1 MYFLNYTPCVL
12 LSWLH
17 LTHPLWA
24 HPSRPLTDKAVL
36 EGDLIKDY
44 IPQAHT
50 DNIISL
56 NADASPHE
64 NRPTNFVANIHQHV
78 STILADQVLHSANP
92 EHVLNKDETST
103 RRIATKSDIE
113 DHPFFSMMS
122 SIFESRAVYLKML
135 TPAERTR
142 ADRLFAESKLPKN
155 FNENLKQI
163 DQIWTQILPDIAQID
178 TRWSTHHHQHH
189 RSIKNRTINSMLS
202 QSKKNRN
209 KKGLALGEGASPTS
223 LGGSKAEK
231 LGQAPASSGRTDYHD
246 KLTEQLATLEIGL
259 EFKLDLHAED
269 LQILGDL
276 GAGNGGTVCK
286 AVHLPTKLQMARKLV
301 HIDAKPSVRK
311 QILRELQIMHDCR
324 SPFIVS
330 FYGAYLQDPHICM
343 CMEYMDK
350 SSLDNIYKKTGPIPE
365 HVLGKITVA
374 VVSGLNYL
382 YDSHRIIH
390 RDVKPSNVLFNSQ
403 GQVKICDFGVSG
415 ELINSIAD
423 TFVGTSTYMSPERIQ
438 GAQYTVKSDVWSLGI
453 TLIELALGRFP
464 FAEETNDSD
473 DSGAEEHTLSPTKP
487 SGQNVQQSL
496 DAAFQK
502 REERDRERREKR
514 RAKKEQEDGELGV
527 QKKKKGASGVSLEGG
542 SAQMSILELL
552 QHVVN
557 EPAPKLPADRF
568 QKYTCD
574 FLDACLLKEH
584 DARPT
589 PKTLTDFEWFKV
601 ATEDQVDLVQWASTL
616 TL

>member
-1 MYFLNYTPCVL
+1 M
-12 LSWLH
+12 
-17 LTHPLWA
+17 
-24 HPSRPLTDKAVL
+24 
-36 EGDLIKDY
+36 
-44 IPQAHT
+44 
-50 DNIISL
+50 
-56 NADASPHE
+56 
-64 NRPTNFVANIHQHV
+64 
-78 STILADQVLHSANP
+78 
-92 EHVLNKDETST
+92 
-103 RRIATKSDIE
+103 
-113 DHPFFSMMS
+113 
-122 SIFESRAVYLKML
+122 
-135 TPAERTR
+135 
-142 ADRLFAESKLPKN
+142 
-155 FNENLKQI
+155 
-163 DQIWTQILPDIAQID
+163 
-178 TRWSTHHHQHH
+178 
-189 RSIKNRTINSMLS
+189 
-202 QSKKNRN
+202 
-209 KKGLALGEGASPTS
+209 
-223 LGGSKAEK
+223 
-231 LGQAPASSGRTDYHD
+231 
-246 KLTEQLATLEIGL
+246 EIGL

-269 LQILGDL
+269 LQLLGDL

-286 AVHLPTKLQMARKLV
+286 AIHLPTKLIMARKLV

-324 SPFIVS
+324 SPYIVS

-365 HVLGKITVA
+365 PVLGKITVA

-464 FAEETNDSD
+464 FSEETDDSD
-473 DSGAEEHTLSPTKP
+473 DSGVEEYTLSPTKP
-487 SGQNVQQSL
+487 SGQNVQLSL

-502 REERDRERREKR
+502 REERDRQRRESR
-514 RAKKEQEDGELGV
+514 RAKKEQEALELGV
-527 QKKKKGASGVSLEGG
+527 DSSRSQKKQKGASGVSLAGG

-568 QKYTCD
+568 KKHTCD

-601 ATEDQVDLVQWASTL
+601 ATQDEVDLVQWASTL
-616 TL
+616 KL

>member
-1 MYFLNYTPCVL
+1 
-12 LSWLH
+12 
-17 LTHPLWA
+17 
-24 HPSRPLTDKAVL
+24 
-36 EGDLIKDY
+36 
-44 IPQAHT
+44 
-50 DNIISL
+50 
-56 NADASPHE
+56 
-64 NRPTNFVANIHQHV
+64 
-78 STILADQVLHSANP
+78 
-92 EHVLNKDETST
+92 
-103 RRIATKSDIE
+103 
-113 DHPFFSMMS
+113 
-122 SIFESRAVYLKML
+122 
-135 TPAERTR
+135 
-142 ADRLFAESKLPKN
+142 
-155 FNENLKQI
+155 
-163 DQIWTQILPDIAQID
+163 
-178 TRWSTHHHQHH
+178 
-189 RSIKNRTINSMLS
+189 MLS

>member
-1 MYFLNYTPCVL
+1 M
-12 LSWLH
+12 
-17 LTHPLWA
+17 
-24 HPSRPLTDKAVL
+24 
-36 EGDLIKDY
+36 
-44 IPQAHT
+44 
-50 DNIISL
+50 
-56 NADASPHE
+56 
-64 NRPTNFVANIHQHV
+64 
-78 STILADQVLHSANP
+78 LAQN
-92 EHVLNKDETST
+92 N
-103 RRIATKSDIE
+103 
-113 DHPFFSMMS
+113 
-122 SIFESRAVYLKML
+122 
-135 TPAERTR
+135 
-142 ADRLFAESKLPKN
+142 
-155 FNENLKQI
+155 
-163 DQIWTQILPDIAQID
+163 
-178 TRWSTHHHQHH
+178 
-189 RSIKNRTINSMLS
+189 
-202 QSKKNRN
+202 KKNRN
-209 KKGLALGEGASPTS
+209 KKGLALGAGASPTS

-231 LGQAPASSGRTDYHD
+231 IRPARSTSLAVDSCSASSNSTTTASASSPSYQIPTSSNRTDYHD

-269 LQILGDL
+269 LQLLGDL

-286 AVHLPTKLQMARKLV
+286 ATHLPTKLIMARKLV

-324 SPFIVS
+324 SPYIVS

-343 CMEYMDK
+343 CMEFMDK

-365 HVLGKITVA
+365 PVLGKITVA

-464 FAEETNDSD
+464 FSEESDDSD
-473 DSGAEEHTLSPTKP
+473 DSGTEEHTLSPTKP
-487 SGQNVQQSL
+487 SGQNVQLSL

-502 REERDRERREKR
+502 REERDRQRREKR
-514 RAKKEQEDGELGV
+514 RAKKEQETLELGV
-527 QKKKKGASGVSLEGG
+527 DSGRNQKKKKGASGVSLEGG

-568 QKYTCD
+568 KKHTCD

-589 PKTLTDFEWFKV
+589 PKMLTDFDWFKF
-601 ATEDQVDLVQWASTL
+601 AAEDEVDLVQWASTL
-616 TL
+616 PL

>member
-1 MYFLNYTPCVL
+1 
-12 LSWLH
+12 
-17 LTHPLWA
+17 
-24 HPSRPLTDKAVL
+24 
-36 EGDLIKDY
+36 
-44 IPQAHT
+44 
-50 DNIISL
+50 
-56 NADASPHE
+56 
-64 NRPTNFVANIHQHV
+64 
-78 STILADQVLHSANP
+78 
-92 EHVLNKDETST
+92 
-103 RRIATKSDIE
+103 
-113 DHPFFSMMS
+113 
-122 SIFESRAVYLKML
+122 
-135 TPAERTR
+135 
-142 ADRLFAESKLPKN
+142 
-155 FNENLKQI
+155 
-163 DQIWTQILPDIAQID
+163 
-178 TRWSTHHHQHH
+178 
-189 RSIKNRTINSMLS
+189 MLS

-209 KKGLALGEGASPTS
+209 KKGLALGAGASPTS

-231 LGQAPASSGRTDYHD
+231 LPPANISSNRTDYHD

-269 LQILGDL
+269 LELLGDL

-286 AVHLPTKLQMARKLV
+286 ATHLPTKLIMARKLV

-324 SPFIVS
+324 SPYIVS

-343 CMEYMDK
+343 CMEFMDK

-464 FAEETNDSD
+464 FSEEPDDSD
-473 DSGAEEHTLSPTKP
+473 DSGTEEHTLSPTKP
-487 SGQNVQQSL
+487 SGQNVQLSL

-502 REERDRERREKR
+502 REERDRQRRENK
-514 RAKKEQEDGELGV
+514 RAKKEQEALERGADSSQS

-568 QKYTCD
+568 KKHTCD

-589 PKTLTDFEWFKV
+589 PKMLTDFEWFKV
-601 ATEDQVDLVQWASTL
+601 ATQDEVDLVQWASTL
-616 TL
+616 KL

>member
-1 MYFLNYTPCVL
+1 MAQSIITSSN
-12 LSWLH
+12 
-17 LTHPLWA
+17 
-24 HPSRPLTDKAVL
+24 PSQSV
-36 EGDLIKDY
+36 
-44 IPQAHT
+44 Q
-50 DNIISL
+50 
-56 NADASPHE
+56 
-64 NRPTNFVANIHQHV
+64 
-78 STILADQVLHSANP
+78 
-92 EHVLNKDETST
+92 
-103 RRIATKSDIE
+103 
-113 DHPFFSMMS
+113 
-122 SIFESRAVYLKML
+122 L
-135 TPAERTR
+135 TPATHLAPISLSSPPSQEPTPSHPSFSR
-142 ADRLFAESKLPKN
+142 PKP
-155 FNENLKQI
+155 Q
-163 DQIWTQILPDIAQID
+163 T
-178 TRWSTHHHQHH
+178 
-189 RSIKNRTINSMLS
+189 MLGT

-209 KKGLALGEGASPTS
+209 KKGLALGAGSPS
-223 LGGSKAEK
+223 IGGSKADK
-231 LGQAPASSGRTDYHD
+231 SSNRPTNSSNRTDYHD
-246 KLTEQLATLEIGL
+246 KLSEQLATLEIGL

-269 LQILGDL
+269 LQLLGDL

-286 AVHLPTKLQMARKLV
+286 AVHLPTKLIMARKLV
-301 HIDAKPSVRK
+301 HIDAKPSVRR

-324 SPFIVS
+324 SPHIVS

-343 CMEYMDK
+343 CMEFMDK

-365 HVLGKITVA
+365 NVLGKITVA

-464 FAEETNDSD
+464 FSEESDGSD
-473 DSGAEEHTLSPTKP
+473 DSGPDEQTLSPVKP
-487 SGQNVQQSL
+487 GQNIHLSLEAALQQS
-496 DAAFQK
+496 
-502 REERDRERREKR
+502 EERDRQRREKR
-514 RAKKEQEDGELGV
+514 RAKKEQEGSEPSDVARLNR
-527 QKKKKGASGVSLEGG
+527 KKKKTPSGVSLEGG
-542 SAQMSILELL
+542 GAQMSILELL

-568 QKYTCD
+568 MKCTRD

-589 PKTLTDFEWFKV
+589 PKMLTEFEWFKF
-601 ATEDQVDLVQWASTL
+601 ADQEEVDLVEWASTL
-616 TL
+616 VL

>member
-1 MYFLNYTPCVL
+1 
-12 LSWLH
+12 
-17 LTHPLWA
+17 
-24 HPSRPLTDKAVL
+24 
-36 EGDLIKDY
+36 
-44 IPQAHT
+44 
-50 DNIISL
+50 
-56 NADASPHE
+56 
-64 NRPTNFVANIHQHV
+64 
-78 STILADQVLHSANP
+78 
-92 EHVLNKDETST
+92 
-103 RRIATKSDIE
+103 
-113 DHPFFSMMS
+113 
-122 SIFESRAVYLKML
+122 
-135 TPAERTR
+135 
-142 ADRLFAESKLPKN
+142 
-155 FNENLKQI
+155 
-163 DQIWTQILPDIAQID
+163 
-178 TRWSTHHHQHH
+178 
-189 RSIKNRTINSMLS
+189 MLS

-365 HVLGKITVA
+365 HVL
-374 VVSGLNYL
+374 
-382 YDSHRIIH
+382 
-390 RDVKPSNVLFNSQ
+390 DVKPSNVLFNSQ

-502 REERDRERREKR
+502 REE
-514 RAKKEQEDGELGV
+514 QDGELGV

-601 ATEDQVDLVQWASTL
+601 ATEDQRSLYFLLELLVS
-616 TL
+616 

>member
-1 MYFLNYTPCVL
+1 MPLFLFLSLFLFL
-12 LSWLH
+12 LHIERNRLR
-17 LTHPLWA
+17 
-24 HPSRPLTDKAVL
+24 HPSC
-36 EGDLIKDY
+36 
-44 IPQAHT
+44 
-50 DNIISL
+50 
-56 NADASPHE
+56 ASPS
-64 NRPTNFVANIHQHV
+64 P
-78 STILADQVLHSANP
+78 
-92 EHVLNKDETST
+92 
-103 RRIATKSDIE
+103 
-113 DHPFFSMMS
+113 S
-122 SIFESRAVYLKML
+122 SCFRGF
-135 TPAERTR
+135 TR
-142 ADRLFAESKLPKN
+142 A
-155 FNENLKQI
+155 
-163 DQIWTQILPDIAQID
+163 
-178 TRWSTHHHQHH
+178 
-189 RSIKNRTINSMLS
+189 RSSQAKMLS

-209 KKGLALGEGASPTS
+209 KKGLALGAGASPTS

-231 LGQAPASSGRTDYHD
+231 LPPANLSSNRTDYHD

-269 LQILGDL
+269 LQLLGDL

-286 AVHLPTKLQMARKLV
+286 AIHLPTKLIMARKLV

-324 SPFIVS
+324 SPYIVS

-365 HVLGKITVA
+365 PVLGKITVA

-464 FAEETNDSD
+464 FSEETDDSD
-473 DSGAEEHTLSPTKP
+473 DSGVEEYTLSPTKP
-487 SGQNVQQSL
+487 SGQNVQLSL

-502 REERDRERREKR
+502 REERDRQRRESR
-514 RAKKEQEDGELGV
+514 RAKKEQEALELGV
-527 QKKKKGASGVSLEGG
+527 DSSRSQKKQKGASGVSLAGG

-568 QKYTCD
+568 KKHTCD

-601 ATEDQVDLVQWASTL
+601 ATQDEVDLVQWASTL
-616 TL
+616 KL